1 MSLLR
6 GRILP
11 LAGVGALGGL
21 LWWQTSGGAQ
31 APKSRTS
38 KPESQQAGISEA
50 LQSIG
55 GQGGKNSSDS
65 GPENNYDHQN
75 TRLYSN
81 SPDAAS
87 KKNPGKVRPLDS
99 DKLGP
104 VNNPGND
111 GKHIGDRDSD
121 LPWKRGEGG
130 KGA

>member
-1 MSLLR
+1 MSMLK

-11 LAGVGALGGL
+11 LAGVAGLGAL
-21 LWWQTSGGAQ
+21 LWTQTRGGAQ
-31 APKSRTS
+31 APRSRTD
-38 KPESQQAGISEA
+38 KPESQQSPVSET

-55 GQGGKNSSDS
+55 GQGGQNASDS
-65 GPENNYDHQN
+65 GPGVYDPKD
-75 TRLYSN
+75 TRLYSK
-81 SPDAAS
+81 SPDAQS
-87 KKNPGKVRPLDS
+87 KKNPGKVRDLDR

-104 VNNPGND
+104 VNPAGND